1 MATRTRNNTAPEA
14 EELKQEAAPAA
25 EPEKDA
31 APAAEPEQETKQDQD
46 LAKEV
51 DELKE
56 QYTELKALL
65 QQAIMAMSKTAEKTP
80 EKPAEDKN
88 AVQDMTGASQAED
101 EGTEWEEYETV
112 RTIRAQKGQE
122 KSVVVSV
129 NDRNVQ
135 IPLDGRAYRLRKPHA
150 EVFLQMMDANVA
162 AEEFADNVPNQAAP
176 GSYEELV
183 KQLADL
189 KVKLKGFGVEV

>member
-1 MATRTRNNTAPEA
+1 MATKEKDTNKAAAPET
-14 EELKQEAAPAA
+14 EEQEAKQATEQAPAEKENLA
-25 EPEKDA
+25 EDV
-31 APAAEPEQETKQDQD
+31 ET
-46 LAKEV
+46 
-51 DELKE
+51 LKT

-65 QQAIMAMSKTAEKTP
+65 QQAIAAMTKTAE
-80 EKPAEDKN
+80 EKPAAPEDDKN
-88 AVQDMTGASQAED
+88 AVQDMTGVSMAD
-101 EGTEWEEYETV
+101 DVGTEWDEYETV

-150 EVFLQMMDANVA
+150 EVFLQSMDANVA
-162 AEEFADNVPNQAAP
+162 AEEFAESVPNEAAP
-176 GSYEELV
+176 ADYNDLV

-189 KVKLKGFGVEV
+189 KIKLKDFGVNV

>member
-1 MATRTRNNTAPEA
+1 MATRKNTTAPEA
-14 EELKQEAAPAA
+14 EEMKQ
-25 EPEKDA
+25 DA
-31 APAAEPEQETKQDQD
+31 AQAAQPEQETKQDQD

-51 DELKE
+51 DELKG

-65 QQAIMAMSKTAEKTP
+65 QQAIMAMSKTAEKAP
-80 EKPAEDKN
+80 ETPAEDKN

-176 GSYEELV
+176 GSYDELV